1 MKSTRIWLR
10 LSPALMEGLDE
21 LVKTQ
26 GFSTREEVI
35 RVLIRDAVLKLHGIS
50 HKSGTVRE

>member
-10 LSPALMEGLDE
+10 LSPSLIEGLDE
-21 LVKTQ
+21 LVKKQ

-50 HKSGTVRE
+50 